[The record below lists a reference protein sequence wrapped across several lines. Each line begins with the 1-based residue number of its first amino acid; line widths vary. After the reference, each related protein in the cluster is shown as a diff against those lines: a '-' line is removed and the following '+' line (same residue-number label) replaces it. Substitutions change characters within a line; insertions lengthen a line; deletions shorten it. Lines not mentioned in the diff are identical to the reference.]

1 VGDIVLLREERK
13 ERGHWP
19 IGRVTKLL
27 SRAGQNDVRTVE
39 VMVGGK
45 KYTRSAGGL
54 CFLTPGN

>member
-1 VGDIVLLREERK
+1 
-13 ERGHWP
+13 
-19 IGRVTKLL
+19 VTKLL